1 MRFGI
6 FTPSNNTRW
15 LNECYASLKAQ
26 TYADWF
32 WVVLLNGDA
41 QQNGFDPNDHRVHII
56 RDDTMVTTIGALKRY
71 AAMATGPDCDI
82 LVELDHDDLLH
93 AECLHDL
100 ADAFDKNSHV
110 GFAYSDTVRF
120 REDGALPTRFS
131 EEYGWSKWY
140 TVGVLGTG
148 YIGVCQPAFDVT
160 PQSLARIWYAPDHV
174 RAWRR
179 STYEA
184 IGGHDPKLTV
194 CDDYELM
201 LRTYLATEMHHIGR
215 PLYAYRVHPDSASAE
230 GGVLNPII
238 QQEQMRIGNEYRVR
252 VAETWARRK
261 GLALIDICSG
271 PEPAEG
277 YIGIDK
283 FAFAMGNVPFI
294 YKDTPPGY
302 AYRFDL
308 DSPWSVYAN
317 SVGVVRAQDALEH
330 LKDKQHTMHEIH
342 RVLVHGGWL
351 FSDTP
356 STDGRGAFQDP
367 THVSYWNSNSFW
379 YWTSEKQR
387 KFLPGYP
394 DVPHF
399 QMWHLDNLFYDD
411 WYKLHD
417 IPYVR
422 AHMSAIHEEN
432 QTRLPGPYD
441 FNP

>member
-100 ADAFDKNSHV
+100 AEAFDKNPHV

-120 REDGALPTRFS
+120 REDGTLPARFS
-131 EEYGWSKWY
+131 VEYGWPAWY
-140 TVGVLGTG
+140 CMRVDVNNK
-148 YIGVCQPAFDVT
+148 IGVYQPAFDVT

-184 IGGHDPKLTV
+184 IGGHNPDLRV

-201 LRTYLATEMHHIGR
+201 LRTYLSTEMYHIKR

-252 VAETWARRK
+252 VAETWARMK

-277 YIGIDK
+277 YIGIDW
-283 FAFAMGNVPFI
+283 NVPQRHI
-294 YKDTPPGY
+294 NPQRAQPGDVLNY
-302 AYRFDL
+302 NL
-308 DSPWSVYAN
+308 EGPWPIN
-317 SVGVVRAQDALEH
+317 SNWAGVVRAQDALEH
-330 LKDKQHTMHEIH
+330 LSSKINTMEQIH
-342 RVLVHGGWL
+342 RVLAHGGWL

-387 KFLPGYP
+387 KFMPGYP

-399 QMWHLDNLFYDD
+399 QMWHLDNVYYDD
-411 WYKLHD
+411 WYRLHN

-422 AHMSAIHEEN
+422 AHMSAIKDGGV
-432 QTRLPGPYD
+432 RLPGPYD
-441 FNP
+441 FTP